1 MFGNEVDNKIGKNEN
16 VSTTPFGQPVKS
28 LDLIEEN
35 GSFKDWCYDHFK
47 LSISIGIS
55 IILVLIGSIWFLTRP
70 NEATETPVS
79 PDNYASTREYPNSN
93 NARQHALVTN
103 KDHNVIPDGF
113 HDK

>member
-1 MFGNEVDNKIGKNEN
+1 MFGNEVDNKIDKNEN
-16 VSTTPFGQPVKS
+16 VSTTPFGQSIKP
-28 LDLIEEN
+28 LNLIEEN
-35 GSFKDWCYDHFK
+35 GSFKDWFYDHFK
-47 LSISIGIS
+47 PSICIGIG
-55 IILVLIGSIWFLTRP
+55 IILILIGGVWFLTRP

-103 KDHNVIPDGF
+103 KDHDVIPDGF

>member
-1 MFGNEVDNKIGKNEN
+1 M
-16 VSTTPFGQPVKS
+16 
-28 LDLIEEN
+28 
-35 GSFKDWCYDHFK
+35 
-47 LSISIGIS
+47 
-55 IILVLIGSIWFLTRP
+55 LIGSIWFLTRP

>member
-1 MFGNEVDNKIGKNEN
+1 MFGNEVDNKIDKNEN
-16 VSTTPFGQPVKS
+16 VSTTPFGQSIKP
-28 LDLIEEN
+28 LNLIEKN

-47 LSISIGIS
+47 LSIGIGIS
-55 IILVLIGSIWFLTRP
+55 IILVLIGSVWFLTRP
-70 NEATETPVS
+70 NETTETPVS